1 MDFVGFA
8 AVAPANEGPSCL
20 RQVSE
25 RSGGSSRWLLIVAGV
40 LVRPHLN
47 LSANRE
53 DFGMMRKP
61 KFLSNAKKDT
71 ETWPLQIREK

>member
-1 MDFVGFA
+1 M
-8 AVAPANEGPSCL
+8 VAYC
-20 RQVSE
+20 
-25 RSGGSSRWLLIVAGV
+25 SGGFGPRQQVTTAAKLTYRG
-40 LVRPHLN
+40 RPHLN